1 MAMGGSLPPKSE
13 LALTQSP
20 EQVRATSSGP
30 KKKGTVRAW
39 LVLNTTGQAQVLE
52 AGKSDIM
59 SRTGLPGR
67 DLRSLDPVLSYP
79 SSILGRERAIVINLE
94 NIKAIV
100 THNEVLLLNSR
111 DPSVTPFIE
120 ELQKR
125 LHFHYHSCHT
135 QVRALLISSNV
146 WNKTP
151 AILHWEK
158 IGSKCL
164 EYFLVLWA
172 YRAARGALHTSVAQ
186 DTNS

>member
-1 MAMGGSLPPKSE
+1 MTLLQLINKPIYHLPLLVLASQRIREKILVKKILIMAMGGSLPPKSE
-13 LALTQSP
+13 LALNQSP

-135 QVRALLISSNV
+135 QV
-146 WNKTP
+146 
-151 AILHWEK
+151 
-158 IGSKCL
+158 
-164 EYFLVLWA
+164 
-172 YRAARGALHTSVAQ
+172 
-186 DTNS
+186 

>member
-1 MAMGGSLPPKSE
+1 MAGSIPPHKSE

-20 EQVRATSSGP
+20 QQVRPTSSGP

-39 LVLNTTGQAQVLE
+39 LVLNTTGQTQVLE
-52 AGKSDIM
+52 AGKSEIM

-94 NIKAIV
+94 HIKAIV

-135 QVRALLISSNV
+135 QVWTLLIRSNV
-146 WNKTP
+146 WNKTH
-151 AILHWEK
+151 AISHWEK
-158 IGSKCL
+158 IGVLSVWKI
-164 EYFLVLWA
+164 FLCFGSIE
-172 YRAARGALHTSVAQ
+172 RP
-186 DTNS
+186 TNS